1 MLLLIRPK
9 AVPARKEAMLFHRPD
24 RACGSAAADC
34 SGVDGI
40 QDAMMRSLPMYDA
53 MQGALKQA
61 HMLSSAVVAASGA
74 SLLYLLHIYNTSS
87 KKIELALLNQ
97 ATIELVYYMLL
108 PSIAFSIVTGAII
121 CLAERRV
128 LFSCHYMAT
137 KATNAVAAIA
147 LGAFLYFGLQKLAA
161 AASDVRG
168 VALAWWQLQAE
179 DVLGGM
185 NLIAAVFMGTVLFVL
200 YNVVRRP
207 CSESGGCELCK
218 RERDQGGCAG

>member
-1 MLLLIRPK
+1 
-9 AVPARKEAMLFHRPD
+9 
-24 RACGSAAADC
+24 
-34 SGVDGI
+34 
-40 QDAMMRSLPMYDA
+40 MRSLPMYDA

-74 SLLYLLHIYNTSS
+74 SLLYLLHIYNISS

-97 ATIELVYYMLL
+97 ATIELVCYMLL
-108 PSIAFSIVTGAII
+108 PSIAFSVVTGAII
-121 CLAERRV
+121 CLAESRV
-128 LFSCHYMAT
+128 FSCHYMAT

-147 LGAFLYFGLQKLAA
+147 LGTSLYFGLQKLAA

-168 VALAWWQLQAE
+168 VALAGWQLQAE

-218 RERDQGGCAG
+218 RERDQGRCAGERGRLSGDAGK